1 MNNYIAYL
9 VHHYNDL
16 YKNIDAKI
24 IGIFDSVES
33 AGHGIEE
40 AVKLKGFQKLPDNF
54 NTTMF
59 VLNRTHWQDGFETTA
74 DFPNSLVNDVISEE
88 DLPIRFLKV
97 KEVYC
102 LTHFYDVEDDEEIR
116 YIGIYTT
123 NERAEEVLSELKLKP
138 GFAEHPEDFNIDR
151 FTLNEREW
159 KEGFISWEE
168 AME

>member
-1 MNNYIAYL
+1 M
-9 VHHYNDL
+9 
-16 YKNIDAKI
+16 
-24 IGIFDSVES
+24 
-33 AGHGIEE
+33 
-40 AVKLKGFQKLPDNF
+40 
-54 NTTMF
+54 
-59 VLNRTHWQDGFETTA
+59 
-74 DFPNSLVNDVISEE
+74 NDVISEE